1 MSRIP
6 PHNILAEMSVLG
18 AMFLGD
24 GAANVARD
32 ILAAEEFYRDA
43 HQHIFR
49 AMCDLRAQD
58 RPVDPVTLGEI
69 LTQRGI
75 FEQVGGMGYLLQV
88 GDSVFT
94 TAHLRHY
101 AAIVSEKAARR
112 RLIEAATQVAVLAYD
127 ESDERPAAAV
137 QSDAERLV
145 FDCAAN
151 VRGSE
156 GWEGRALIADSTE
169 RLDERY
175 LAAKQSPDGK
185 GILPGIETGFADLDE
200 QLLGLKRETLTI
212 LAARPSDGKTSLA
225 MTLCHNACKAGGRA
239 LVFSLE
245 MSAKQLADRAVCAES
260 RVNSKRYKRGAVSD
274 EEFERIIEAQATLY
288 DMTWHVFDE
297 SNLTAADIESRARRK
312 KAEWG
317 SLDIVMVDAIGLVKG
332 DPYRRAENRNNE
344 IGQIARDLKAMA
356 KRLDCCCLCLCQLN
370 RGVVRRDDKR
380 PLLSDLRDSGEIE
393 QEADEVLFIYRSSR
407 YEPVPKEPRPE
418 SWCDETEIIIAK
430 ARDGE
435 PGVVKL
441 GFTPAYTRFD
451 SWYEGGPF

>member
-6 PHNILAEMSVLG
+6 PHNIMAEMSVLG

-24 GAANVARD
+24 GAADIARD
-32 ILAAEEFYRDA
+32 ILCAEEFYRDA
-43 HQHIFR
+43 HRHIFR
-49 AMCDLRAQD
+49 AMCDLRAED
-58 RPVDPVTLGEI
+58 KPVDPVTLGDL
-69 LTQRGI
+69 LTQRGALD
-75 FEQVGGMGYLLQV
+75 QVGGMGYLLQL
-88 GDSVFT
+88 GDAVFT
-94 TAHLRHY
+94 AAHLRFY
-101 AAIVSEKAARR
+101 ANIVSEKAGRR

-127 ESDERPAAAV
+127 ESDERAVAAV

-145 FDCAAN
+145 FDCAGNA
-151 VRGSE
+151 RGSE
-156 GWEGRALIADSTE
+156 GWEGRALITESTE
-169 RLDERY
+169 RFDERY
-175 LAAKQSPDGK
+175 HAAKDSPDGK
-185 GILPGIETGFADLDE
+185 GTLPGIETGYADLDE

-225 MTLCHNACKAGGRA
+225 MALGHNACKAGGTA
-239 LVFSLE
+239 AIFSLE
-245 MSAKQLADRAVCAES
+245 MSAKQLADRAICAEAK
-260 RVNSKRYKRGAVSD
+260 VNSKRFKRGAVSD
-274 EEFERIIEAQATLY
+274 EEFARVIAAQNALW
-288 DMTWHVFDE
+288 DMTWHVFDD

-317 SLDIVMVDAIGLVKG
+317 SLDLVIVDAIGLVKG

-370 RGVVRRDDKR
+370 RGVVRREDKR

-393 QEADEVLFIYRSSR
+393 QEADEVLFIYRASR
-407 YEPVPKEPRPE
+407 YAPVPTEARPE
-418 SWCDETEIIIAK
+418 DWCDETELIIAK

-441 GFTPAYTRFD
+441 GFSPAYTRFD
-451 SWYEGGPF
+451 SWYEGAF